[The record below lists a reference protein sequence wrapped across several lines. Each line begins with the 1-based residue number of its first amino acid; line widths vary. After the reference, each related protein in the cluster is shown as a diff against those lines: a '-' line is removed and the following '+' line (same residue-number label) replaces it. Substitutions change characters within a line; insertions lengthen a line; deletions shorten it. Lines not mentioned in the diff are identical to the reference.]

1 MTTDTT
7 PNTVTNKVTNAQ
19 PTSTQATTM
28 PAVVHALT
36 RAATDALLIELRHPD
51 AGARLPEAR
60 PGDHVDVRFGRYL
73 RQYSLCSPATDGR
86 YLICVKR
93 KRDGRGGSSA
103 LHDELRVTDI
113 VQVSAPRSRFP
124 LVRGERT
131 LLLGAG
137 IGITPLLAMAE
148 TLWHEDATFELWF
161 YAPDRDSAPLIEYID
176 ARSYADRVHLRLSAQ
191 GQSARTALPDE
202 LDHPV
207 PDAHIYVCGPPGFME
222 HVRARARKAGWPD
235 ERVHQETFTVDAE
248 ASAALS
254 EGDEFAIRVASS
266 GETYRVPSGSSIAD
280 VLQAN
285 GVDVDLSCEQGI
297 CGACLVPVLTGI
309 PDHRDEML
317 SEAERA
323 ANDRMTICCSRARTA
338 ELTLDL

>member
-1 MTTDTT
+1 MTT
-7 PNTVTNKVTNAQ
+7 N
-19 PTSTQATTM
+19 TQATSM

-51 AGARLPEAR
+51 SGGRLPEAR
-60 PGDHVDVRFGRYL
+60 PGDHIDVRFGRHL
-73 RQYSLCSPATDGR
+73 RQYSLYSSATDGR

-93 KRDGRGGSSA
+93 ERGGRGGSAA

-113 VQVSAPRSRFP
+113 VQVSSPHNRFP
-124 LVRGERT
+124 PVRGTRT

-137 IGITPLLAMAE
+137 IGITPLRAMAE
-148 TLWHEDATFELWF
+148 ALWHERDRFDLWF
-161 YAPDRDSAPLIEYID
+161 YAPDRDSAPLLEYI
-176 ARSYADRVHLRLSAQ
+176 ATRPYADRVHLRLSTQ

-202 LDHPV
+202 LEHPA
-207 PDAHIYVCGPPGFME
+207 PDAHVYVCGPAGFME
-222 HVRARARKAGWPD
+222 HVRARARKAGWAD
-235 ERVHQETFTVDAE
+235 EQLHQETFTLDAE

-254 EGDEFAIRVASS
+254 EGDEFAVRVASS
-266 GETYRVPSGSSIAD
+266 GETYRVPSGSSVAD
-280 VLQAN
+280 VLPAN

-309 PDHRDEML
+309 PDHRDEVL
-317 SEAERA
+317 SEAERT

>member
-1 MTTDTT
+1 MEE
-7 PNTVTNKVTNAQ
+7 NVT
-19 PTSTQATTM
+19 
-28 PAVVHALT
+28 VVHALT
-36 RAATDALLIELRHPD
+36 RAGADALLIELRHLD
-51 AGARLPEAR
+51 AGGRLPGAQ
-60 PGDHVDVRFGRYL
+60 PGDHIDVRFGRHL

-93 KRDGRGGSSA
+93 ERNGRGGSAA
-103 LHDELRVTDI
+103 LHEELRVGDL
-113 VQVSAPRSRFP
+113 VRVSAPRSKFP
-124 LVRGERT
+124 LVRGGHSGPGGGGGYSGRT

-148 TLWHEDATFELWF
+148 ALWREEAAFDLWF
-161 YAPDRDSAPLIEYID
+161 YAPDRDRAPLIEYIES
-176 ARSYADRVHLRLSAQ
+176 RPYAERVHLCLSSE
-191 GQSARTALPDE
+191 GRSARTALPDA
-202 LDHPV
+202 LDRPE
-207 PDAHIYVCGPPGFME
+207 PDAHVYVCGPSGFME
-222 HVRARARKAGWPD
+222 HVRSRALAAGWAD
-235 ERVHQETFTVDAE
+235 GQLHQETFALDAE

-254 EGDEFAIRVASS
+254 EGDEFAVRVAGS

-280 VLQAN
+280 VLRAN

-309 PDHRDEML
+309 PDHRDEVL